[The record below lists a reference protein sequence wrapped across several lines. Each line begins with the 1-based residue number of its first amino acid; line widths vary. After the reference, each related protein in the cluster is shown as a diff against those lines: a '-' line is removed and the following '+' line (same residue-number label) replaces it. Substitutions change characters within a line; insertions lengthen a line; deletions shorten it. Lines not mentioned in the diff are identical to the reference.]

1 MTADGIHSCSLHPFM
16 AGEVYERLSSRYAD
30 VLLRAKQY
38 LSRKR
43 KKIRPGGSMSS
54 TRKQWLLEQESDCPL
69 CGIQFHEGNLDTEHI
84 HSRGLGG
91 LKSSDENR
99 IPMCIPCNQ
108 IKGFVTQRLMPKPK
122 DRYKD
127 EYWEA
132 VEAFLLWSELTI
144 DEGLQ
149 AGELIPQV
157 HEYFLDA
164 RSDKISLPIT
174 PPRRA
179 FGRFSS
185 WIPGDPPNYSN
196 NVPLSS
202 TVLSAIRNEEHEQAF
217 AKV

>member
-1 MTADGIHSCSLHPFM
+1 
-16 AGEVYERLSSRYAD
+16 
-30 VLLRAKQY
+30 
-38 LSRKR
+38 
-43 KKIRPGGSMSS
+43 
-54 TRKQWLLEQESDCPL
+54 
-69 CGIQFHEGNLDTEHI
+69 
-84 HSRGLGG
+84 
-91 LKSSDENR
+91 
-99 IPMCIPCNQ
+99 
-108 IKGFVTQRLMPKPK
+108 MPKPR